1 MLAQEGFRITEHSFR
16 ATNRLERLT
25 KKNSFRTMKLKSV
38 KCMSL
43 LRNASANIDRH
54 DMYTHIGH
62 FQTWETESDTHA
74 LAIEP
79 TVDSGPKGRSSGG
92 IK

>member
-1 MLAQEGFRITEHSFR
+1 
-16 ATNRLERLT
+16 
-25 KKNSFRTMKLKSV
+25 
-38 KCMSL
+38 MSL